1 MGCIRGNPAFGIN
14 NISRCNHAYPKR
26 EAEGNLRPK
35 KRRQY
40 EDRTDRF
47 DDVALEDLGTW
58 LHTKAPRQPLELEA
72 ARNRFS
78 LVPSPANALTFAQ

>member
-1 MGCIRGNPAFGIN
+1 M
-14 NISRCNHAYPKR
+14 YPKR

-40 EDRTDRF
+40 EDRTERF
-47 DDVALEDLGTW
+47 DDTALEDLGTR
-58 LHTKAPRQPLELEA
+58 LHTKAHWQPLELEV

>member
-1 MGCIRGNPAFGIN
+1 M
-14 NISRCNHAYPKR
+14 YPKR

-40 EDRTDRF
+40 EDRTERL
-47 DDVALEDLGTW
+47 DDAALEYLGTRP
-58 LHTKAPRQPLELEA
+58 HTKAQWQPLELEA

-78 LVPSPANALTFAQ
+78 LVPSPANVLNFA